1 MRQFGCIEITL
12 TDALLMRDAIRPLA
26 RVDPFDAGTMIR
38 FCEKLYD
45 GILKMK
51 ANALETINIGL
62 EEQEAL
68 FINQFVGNED
78 WANALG
84 ILEQTWLVLYE
95 LRNQR
100 AYPRPA
106 ARAAASADTTASDA
120 PVANEPHDASVSREP
135 RFLG

>member
-1 MRQFGCIEITL
+1 VRQFGCIEITL

-26 RVDPFDAGTMIR
+26 RVEPYDPATIIR

-45 GILKMK
+45 GILKLK
-51 ANALETINIGL
+51 SNGLDAINVAL

-78 WANALG
+78 WQNALQ

-95 LRNQR
+95 LRTQH
-100 AYPRPA
+100 AYPRPVVHA
-106 ARAAASADTTASDA
+106 TLPAEAPASLEPARGNYD
-120 PVANEPHDASVSREP
+120 
-135 RFLG
+135 

>member
-1 MRQFGCIEITL
+1 MVGVLRTRRPVVRQFGCIEVTMM
-12 TDALLMRDAIRPLA
+12 DALLLRDAIRPLG
-26 RVDPFDAGTMIR
+26 RVEPYDSATLIR

-45 GILKMK
+45 GILKVK
-51 ANALETINIGL
+51 ANHLDSINIAL

-95 LRNQR
+95 LRNQQ

-106 ARAAASADTTASDA
+106 TAIPVEIEAAAPAEHPLLS
-120 PVANEPHDASVSREP
+120 
-135 RFLG
+135 

>member
-1 MRQFGCIEITL
+1 VRQFACIEITL

-26 RVDPFDAGTMIR
+26 RVEPFEPGTVIR
-38 FCEKLYD
+38 LCEKLYD

-51 ANALETINIGL
+51 ANSLDAINIGL
-62 EEQEAL
+62 DEPEAL
-68 FINQFVGNED
+68 LINHFVGNED
-78 WANALG
+78 WANALT

-106 ARAAASADTTASDA
+106 RPAKSDA
-120 PVANEPHDASVSREP
+120 VIPSQP
-135 RFLG
+135 RFLA